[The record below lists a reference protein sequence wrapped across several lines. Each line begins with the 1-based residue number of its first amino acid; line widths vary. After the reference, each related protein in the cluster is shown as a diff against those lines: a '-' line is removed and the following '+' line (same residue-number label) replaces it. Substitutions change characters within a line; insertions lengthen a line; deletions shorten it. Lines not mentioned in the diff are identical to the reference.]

1 MTKNKPII
9 AYYSMTGNVRRFVE
23 DYLDGYETID
33 ITEVDNVD
41 SPYVLITPTY
51 YFGQVPEEV
60 NDFLVVNSE
69 TMVGVIASGQMN
81 WGVNY
86 GKAGDIISDHYGVP
100 LIAKFELR
108 GTKYDGERIKR
119 KLNKMETQ

>member
-1 MTKNKPII
+1 MTKNKPTI

-60 NDFLVVNSE
+60 NDFLADNSE
-69 TMVGVIASGQMN
+69 NMIGVIASGQMN

-100 LIAKFELR
+100 LVAKFELR

-119 KLNKMETQ
+119 KLNEMETH

>member
-1 MTKNKPII
+1 MTKNKTII
-9 AYYSMTGNVRRFVE
+9 AFYSMTGNVRRFVE

-33 ITEVDNVD
+33 ITEVDAVD
-41 SPYVLITPTY
+41 SPFVLITPTY
-51 YFGQVPEEV
+51 YFGQVPEKV
-60 NDFLVVNSE
+60 NDFLADNSKY
-69 TMVGVIASGQMN
+69 MIGVIASGQMN

-86 GKAGDIISDHYGVP
+86 GKAGDIISDYYGVP

-119 KLNKMETQ
+119 KLNEMETH